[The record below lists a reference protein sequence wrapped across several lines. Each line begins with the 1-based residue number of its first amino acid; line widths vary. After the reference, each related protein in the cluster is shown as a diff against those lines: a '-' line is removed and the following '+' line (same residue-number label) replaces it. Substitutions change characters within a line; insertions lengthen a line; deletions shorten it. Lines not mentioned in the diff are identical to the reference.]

1 MIWRAL
7 WLLALIPPP
16 ENPSPIVS
24 AIFPPGASIG
34 STETWTISGRNLG
47 RADSIWVSEGEGLTF
62 GAVRIAPSG
71 RSASVEVRVAADAK
85 PGFREVRVDG
95 PDGISNLAIVR
106 VDPLPQVVEVE
117 PNDKVPAPSQ
127 IIRVGTAVAGTIRPL
142 DVDRFRVE
150 GEPGRQVSVDWET
163 RRLGTSIIPVLTIT
177 GPGRS
182 AIAQARMSPG
192 GDRDCRTSVV
202 IPAEGWFE
210 VELRD
215 NTYGGDDRARYR
227 LRVDPAPRVPRDF
240 THPPRINELSEPIDQ
255 PPGQPW
261 PVAVGPGGVTILGKI
276 GQGGEVDRF
285 RVEAKAGDRFRARVE
300 ASAVGSP
307 LDSVLTVL
315 GPRGESLGENDDRKP
330 DASIVPP
337 STVDGSATTDS
348 TLDLE
353 IKEDGPITVEL
364 ADRFGFGGPEFA
376 YRLELGPPRDDFA
389 VYLIAGLTSSD
400 PAIDARVLANS
411 DATDPSLFVPGRF
424 GAFNLKPG
432 TTTPFHFVVVPRGR
446 PGSIEVRAEGL
457 PAGVTSEPV
466 VVRLANAPRSKG
478 KAEIP
483 FDAPPVLDSLRLRA
497 ADAGPIRGSFRVVA
511 RRRVPAGSN
520 AEATQHEA
528 SAVVGV
534 DAAGGPGRPVIRPLT
549 TLPIRVVGPPR
560 E

>member
-1 MIWRAL
+1 MIWWTLSLFAL
-7 WLLALIPPP
+7 VNSS
-16 ENPSPIVS
+16 ENPSPIVT
-24 AIFPPGASIG
+24 AIFPPGASVG

-47 RADSIWVSEGEGLTF
+47 RVASIWVSEGDSLAF
-62 GAVRIAPSG
+62 GPIRVAPSG
-71 RSASVEVRVAADAK
+71 RSASVEVRVGADAK

-117 PNDKVPAPSQ
+117 PNNKAPAPSQ
-127 IIRVGTAVAGTIRPL
+127 IIRVGTAVAGMIRPL
-142 DVDRFRVE
+142 DVDRFRIE
-150 GEPGRQVSVDWET
+150 GEPGREVALDWET
-163 RRLGTSIIPVLTIT
+163 RRLGTSIIPVLPIS

-192 GDRDCRTSVV
+192 GDRDCRASVV

-227 LRVDPAPRVPRDF
+227 LRVDPAPQVPTNF
-240 THPPRINELSEPIDQ
+240 GHSPRTGEIAEPIDQ
-255 PPGQPW
+255 PRGQPW
-261 PVAVGPGGVTILGKI
+261 PVAVGPNGITILGKL

-300 ASAVGSP
+300 ASALGSP
-307 LDSVLTVL
+307 LDSVVTVL

-330 DASIVPP
+330 DPPIVPP
-337 STVDGSATTDS
+337 STIDGSASTDS

-364 ADRFGFGGPEFA
+364 ADRFGFGGPEST

-389 VYLIAGLTSSD
+389 VYLIASPTLSD
-400 PAIDARVLANS
+400 PALDARVLADPDS
-411 DATDPSLFVPGRF
+411 ADPSLFGPGRF
-424 GAFNLKPG
+424 GAYNLEAG
-432 TTTPFHFVVVPRGR
+432 TTTPVHFLVVPQGR
-446 PGSIEVRAEGL
+446 PGLIEVRAEGL

-466 VVRLANAPRSKG
+466 VVRLAGAPRTRG
-478 KAEIP
+478 KAEVP
-483 FDAPPVLDSLRLRA
+483 FDAPPVPDSLRLRVA
-497 ADAGPIRGSFRVVA
+497 ADAEAVRGSFRVVA
-511 RRRVPAGSN
+511 RRRGPAGSN
-520 AEATQHEA
+520 VESTEHEA

-534 DAAGGPGRPVIRPLT
+534 DAAGGPGRPVIRRLT
-549 TLPIRVVGPPR
+549 TLPIRVVEPPR
-560 E
+560 